1 MNVTSSTSEHITVEA
16 SRHNYV
22 QAGSRHSSGQDRR
35 QQNTN
40 IVVFNQLFT
49 ALPPLMLGLLLF
61 CAWYAASVYG
71 HINSLILPSPTDVF
85 ASLLDGLTSGLY
97 LQHTLITV
105 QESLLGFLLAVALAL
120 PLGYG
125 VAKSRLLAR
134 TLQPYLAAGQA
145 IPAIVIAPFL
155 YLWFGIGTLSVM
167 IVCML
172 VVLFPMVINTI
183 LGIQTIEREL
193 LEAAR
198 LEGAAGWSMLSRI
211 EFPLALPA
219 LLAAVRTGLT
229 LSVTGAIVGEFFCNP
244 DHGLGALVHIALN
257 QYNMAFMFA
266 TVIVL
271 AVLAALYFGATWFL
285 VKLAK
290 LVY

>member
-1 MNVTSSTSEHITVEA
+1 MAI
-16 SRHNYV
+16 
-22 QAGSRHSSGQDRR
+22 
-35 QQNTN
+35 
-40 IVVFNQLFT
+40 
-49 ALPPLMLGLLLF
+49 
-61 CAWYAASVYG
+61 
-71 HINSLILPSPTDVF
+71 
-85 ASLLDGLTSGLY
+85 
-97 LQHTLITV
+97 
-105 QESLLGFLLAVALAL
+105 AL

-125 VAKSRLLAR
+125 VAKSRLLAY

-155 YLWFGIGTLSVM
+155 YLWFGIGTLSVI

-183 LGIQTIEREL
+183 LGVQTIEREL
-193 LEAAR
+193 LEAAQ
-198 LEGAAGWSMLSRI
+198 LEGAAGWSLLSQI

-219 LLAAVRTGLT
+219 ILAAVRTGLT
-229 LSVTGAIVGEFFCNP
+229 LSITGAIVGEFFCNP

-266 TVIVL
+266 TVLVL

-285 VKLAK
+285 LKLAE
-290 LVY
+290 VIY

>member
-1 MNVTSSTSEHITVEA
+1 MSVTTTSRAERTLLEVRNRLDAQDA
-16 SRHNYV
+16 SI
-22 QAGSRHSSGQDRR
+22 QSDGSVR
-35 QQNTN
+35 QQQNRSILKRIFT
-40 IVVFNQLFT
+40 LFPPV
-49 ALPPLMLGLLLF
+49 LPGALLLL
-61 CAWYAASVYG
+61 AWYGATAYG
-71 HINSLILPSPTDVF
+71 HINSLILPSPADVF
-85 ASLLDGLTSGLY
+85 SSLIDGIRSGLY
-97 LQHTLITV
+97 LEHTLVTV
-105 QESLLGFLLAVALAL
+105 QESLFGFLLAVVLAL

-125 VAKSRLLAR
+125 VAKSRLLGY

-145 IPAIVIAPFL
+145 VPAIVIAPFL
-155 YLWFGIGTLSVM
+155 YLWFGIGTLSV
-167 IVCML
+167 IVVCML

-183 LGIQTIEREL
+183 LGVQTIERDL

-198 LEGAAGWSMLSRI
+198 LEGAGGWSMLSRI

-219 LLAAVRTGLT
+219 ILAAVRTGLT
-229 LSVTGAIVGEFFCNP
+229 LSITGAIVGEFFCNP

-285 VKLAK
+285 LKLAEV
-290 LVY
+290 VY